1 MLIWKC
7 RRLRDL
13 EIVFDEIS
21 LGIPKVRAVEP
32 YVTLVAKA
40 IYDEPASVAFWELV

>member
-32 YVTLVAKA
+32 DVTLVTKTVD
-40 IYDEPASVAFWELV
+40 DEPASVAF